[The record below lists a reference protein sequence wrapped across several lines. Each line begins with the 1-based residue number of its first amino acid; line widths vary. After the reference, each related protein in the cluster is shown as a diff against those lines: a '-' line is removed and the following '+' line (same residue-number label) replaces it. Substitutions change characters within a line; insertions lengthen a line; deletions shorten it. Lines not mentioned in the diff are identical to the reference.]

1 MGHQIHQH
9 SFNKGEIMSDKRKE
23 IWTSVFF
30 IGLSIVYFCGTFS
43 IRDYNAF
50 GVTVLSSAS
59 VPRALAIILLILSLL
74 HIAQVMLDSK
84 SQKNDCTNDR
94 ITTNDKEIQGVDI
107 QKELAEAEKMEN
119 AGKVCNQDVVLTVV
133 FLILYVICLV
143 YLGFIISTL
152 IYIVIQSELMTQK
165 DKRKKGFIKSAILA
179 GIATV
184 TIYFLFNNMLS
195 LLLPV
200 GIFGF

>member
-1 MGHQIHQH
+1 
-9 SFNKGEIMSDKRKE
+9 MSDKRKE
-23 IWTSVFF
+23 TWTSVFF

-119 AGKVCNQDVVLTVV
+119 AGKVCNQDVVLTAV
-133 FLILYVICLV
+133 FLILYVIGLV